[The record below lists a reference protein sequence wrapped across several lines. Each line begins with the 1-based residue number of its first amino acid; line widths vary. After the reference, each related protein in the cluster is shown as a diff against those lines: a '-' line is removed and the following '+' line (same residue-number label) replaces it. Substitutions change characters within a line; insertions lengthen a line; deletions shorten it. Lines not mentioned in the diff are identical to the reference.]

1 MTATIIDGKQV
12 AAEVRASL
20 ASRVAGLTP
29 KLGRPPGLAV
39 MLVGDNPA
47 SHVYVRS
54 KSKAAKE
61 CGLEVFDVKL
71 PATASQGEVEA
82 ALRELNGT
90 PAVDGILLQLPLPK
104 GLDEL
109 RALSVIDPAKDADG
123 LHPLNQ
129 GLLLRGA
136 KAPKPCTPAGSMI
149 LIDRALQAL
158 GRGPDMSGLHA
169 VVIGRS
175 ILVGK
180 PMAHLLL
187 ERNCTVTLCHSRTKD
202 LPAECRRAD
211 IVVAAVGRAKLVDA
225 AFVKPGAIVIDVG
238 INQGEDGK
246 LVGDADF
253 ASLKETAGAITP
265 VPGGVGPMTI
275 AMLLANTVDAAEDK
289 VAGGVGR

>member
-1 MTATIIDGKQV
+1 MAALVIDGKKI
-12 AAEVRASL
+12 AAEVRAAL
-20 ASRVAGLTP
+20 AARVAEVTP
-29 KLGRPPGLAV
+29 KLGRQPGLAV
-39 MLVGDNPA
+39 VLVGDNPA

-61 CGLEVFDVKL
+61 CGLAVFDVTL
-71 PATASQGEVEA
+71 PATASQSEIEA
-82 ALRELNGT
+82 SLRELNGT

-104 GLDEL
+104 GLNEL
-109 RALSVIDPAKDADG
+109 SALTAIDPSKDADG

-136 KAPKPCTPAGSMI
+136 PAPKPCTPAGSML
-149 LIDRALQAL
+149 LIDRALAAL
-158 GRGPDMSGLHA
+158 GRSQDLSGQHA

-187 ERNCTVTLCHSRTKD
+187 DRNCTVTLCHSRTKD

-211 IVVAAVGRAKLVDA
+211 IVVAAVGKAQLVNADYI
-225 AFVKPGAIVIDVG
+225 KKGAIVIDVG
-238 INQGEDGK
+238 INHGSDGK
-246 LVGDADF
+246 LVGDVDF
-253 ASLKETAGAITP
+253 ASVEGVAGAVTP

-275 AMLLANTVDAAEDK
+275 AMLLSNTVDAAEAK
-289 VAGGVGR
+289 TRR